1 MLADGRPG
9 FTSTKLAAS
18 APVSSLE
25 TAVDA
30 YGALGVDYDRWCRS
44 VTEDIAFY
52 VELAISSGGP
62 VLELGVGSGRIAVP
76 TALAGIAVVGVDLS
90 PDMLDLAWARAL
102 PHGANLRLVRG
113 DMRDLP
119 DLGRFALVTVP
130 FRALLHLRD
139 DDERLSV
146 LRAARERLLPGG
158 RLAFDVFHPDRIDI
172 EETHG
177 RWLEREPGI
186 HERALWNPVE
196 RSLTLSVRTA
206 ERESTMELWWAEP
219 RRWAGLLAR
228 AGFSSIESYG
238 WFDRRPLRIG
248 SADSVW
254 VAG

>member
-1 MLADGRPG
+1 MTPPQATADP
-9 FTSTKLAAS
+9 
-18 APVSSLE
+18 
-25 TAVDA
+25 
-30 YGALGVDYDRWCRS
+30 YGALGVDYDRWCRT
-44 VTEDIAFY
+44 VTEDIVFY
-52 VELAISSGGP
+52 VDLAIEVGGP
-62 VLELGVGSGRIAVP
+62 VLELGVGSGRVAVP
-76 TALAGIAVVGVDLS
+76 TALAGVTVVGVDLS

-102 PHGANLRLVRG
+102 PHDADLRLVRA
-113 DMRDLP
+113 DMLSLP
-119 DLGRFALVTVP
+119 DLGRFALVTAP

-139 DDERLSV
+139 DEERLSV

-186 HERALWNPVE
+186 LERALWRPSE

-219 RRWAGLLAR
+219 HTWAGLLAR
-228 AGFSSIESYG
+228 AGFSSIRSYG
-238 WFDRRPLRIG
+238 WFDGRPLAFD
-248 SADSVW
+248 SPDSVW

>member
-1 MLADGRPG
+1 MTLPPALP
-9 FTSTKLAAS
+9 A
-18 APVSSLE
+18 
-25 TAVDA
+25 TADA
-30 YGALGVDYDRWCRS
+30 YGALGTDYDRWCRS

-52 VELAISSGGP
+52 VDLAIESGGP
-62 VLELGVGSGRIAVP
+62 VLELGVGSGRVAVP
-76 TALAGIAVVGVDLS
+76 TALAGVPVVGIDLS

-102 PHGANLRLVRG
+102 PHGANVRLVRA

-139 DDERLSV
+139 DHERLSV
-146 LRAARERLLPGG
+146 LSAARERLLPGG

-196 RSLTLSVRTA
+196 RSLTLSVRSA
-206 ERESTMELWWAEP
+206 KRESTMELWWAEP
-219 RRWAGLLAR
+219 RTWAGLLAQ
-228 AGFSSIESYG
+228 AGFSSIRWYG
-238 WFDRRPLRIG
+238 WFDLRPLPIG

-254 VAG
+254 VAA

>member
-1 MLADGRPG
+1 VVDVDSSPTPVLGR
-9 FTSTKLAAS
+9 A
-18 APVSSLE
+18 VSSVHA
-25 TAVDA
+25 TIDA
-30 YGALGVDYDRWCRS
+30 YGALGADYDRWCRS

-52 VELAISSGGP
+52 VDLAIESGGP
-62 VLELGVGSGRIAVP
+62 VLELGVGSGRVAVP
-76 TALAGIAVVGVDLS
+76 TALAGVPVVGIDLS
-90 PDMLDLAWARAL
+90 NDMLDLAWARAL
-102 PHGANLRLVRG
+102 PHSADVRLVRA

-139 DDERLSV
+139 DEERLSV
-146 LRAARERLLPGG
+146 LVAARERLLPGG

-186 HERALWNPVE
+186 HERAMWNPAE
-196 RSLTLSVRTA
+196 RSLTLSVRTD
-206 ERESTMELWWAEP
+206 EHESTMELWWVEP
-219 RRWAGLLAR
+219 RMWAGLLAQ
-228 AGFSSIESYG
+228 AGFSSIRSYG
-238 WFDRRPLRIG
+238 WFDLRPLSFG